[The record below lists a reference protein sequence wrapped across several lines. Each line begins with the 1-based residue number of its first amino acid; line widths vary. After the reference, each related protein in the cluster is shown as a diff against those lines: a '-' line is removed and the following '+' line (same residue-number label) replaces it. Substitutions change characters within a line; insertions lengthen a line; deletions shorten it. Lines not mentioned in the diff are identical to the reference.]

1 MHSNDIK
8 VASIRID
15 KRMRRIFFLI
25 GIATISVVIT
35 AMAWNQQN
43 NDEMSIQVGDKV
55 PIFKIPDQNGEMFNL
70 EDVIGQ
76 KNLVIYF
83 YPKDDTPGCTKEA
96 CKFRDD
102 YEDFTDLGATVIGI
116 SSDNV
121 ESHKQFAA
129 KHNLPFTLL
138 SDSDKQ
144 VRKQFGVP
152 TNLLGLLPGR
162 VTYVVDKSGTVQGV
176 FNSQFKAEQHIEE
189 AKNVLKGLSK

>member
-1 MHSNDIK
+1 MMRTRKTFFLLAILIVAAGVSATAWKQQNESNMSIK
-8 VASIRID
+8 V
-15 KRMRRIFFLI
+15 
-25 GIATISVVIT
+25 
-35 AMAWNQQN
+35 
-43 NDEMSIQVGDKV
+43 GDPV
-55 PIFKIPDQNGEMFNL
+55 PVFTLPDQNGEEF
-70 EDVIGQ
+70 DVSKMIGV

-102 YEDFTDLGATVIGI
+102 YEDFTDLGALVIGI
-116 SSDNV
+116 SSDDV
-121 ESHKQFAA
+121 ESHKKFAA

-138 SDSDKQ
+138 SDSDKA

-162 VTYVVDKSGTVQGV
+162 VTYVVDRDGIVQGV

-189 AKNVLKGLSK
+189 AKNVLKGLAE

>member
-1 MHSNDIK
+1 
-8 VASIRID
+8 
-15 KRMRRIFFLI
+15 MRRGKLFYLI
-25 GIATISVVIT
+25 GILTIVVAS
-35 AMAWNQQN
+35 AMALNQQN
-43 NDEMSIQVGDKV
+43 EQEMSIKVGDKV
-55 PIFKIPDQNGEMFNL
+55 PVFSLPDQNGEMFQL
-70 EDVIGQ
+70 AEVIGK
-76 KNLVIYF
+76 KNIVIYF

-102 YEDFTDLGATVIGI
+102 YEDFTDLGAMVIGI

-121 ESHKQFAA
+121 ASHKKFAA

-138 SDSDKQ
+138 SDADKE

-162 VTYVVDKSGTVQGV
+162 VTYVVDKEGIVQGV

-189 AKNVLKGLSK
+189 AKNVLKHL